1 MIEPNFMFMF
11 RDTEFFTNIHD
22 VRSFQNQRIVQRLT
36 KRHATV
42 TMRTTRKWIKYTIS
56 AGILCFTSTLYLLC
70 VMAPP
75 GLHPPKIPPDGQG
88 QPLLDVQK
96 RNVPRDH
103 SVGSVVSTS
112 TDHQITIKVWPKP
125 KEPFELKQDQ
135 PDTKGTKTSECR
147 GDCTKLKRLFKN
159 WPKSKPKALI
169 YYLTRATRLNELKR
183 SLESV
188 EQYFNFVYHYPIV
201 IFHESDLTES
211 IPAIKGWTNSSLYF
225 QLVTFSLPD
234 FLIHPVT
241 QNIPCRSTIGYRH
254 MCRFNAKLVYE
265 HPIMKW
271 VEYVWRLDDES
282 ILTDKIRYDVLDFMR
297 NKNMLYGYI
306 WEHVDAKNCVTDLW
320 NSTERYVQ
328 EHNIIPRNPLSQ
340 WKSPKLYYN
349 NFEVSSMA
357 LWRSREYRS
366 FIEYVDR
373 LGGIYY
379 HRWGDAPIKG
389 IAVNLFVPKTQLH
402 HFKDVHYQHNTF
414 SNPWG

>member
-1 MIEPNFMFMF
+1 MC
-11 RDTEFFTNIHD
+11 
-22 VRSFQNQRIVQRLT
+22 
-36 KRHATV
+36 A
-42 TMRTTRKWIKYTIS
+42 TRKWIKYTIS
-56 AGILCFTSTLYLLC
+56 GGIVCFTSTLYLLC

-75 GLHPPKIPPDGQG
+75 GLPPPKLPPEGQG
-88 QPLLDVQK
+88 QSLLDVQK

-103 SVGSVVSTS
+103 SLGGVVVSTS
-112 TDHQITIKVWPKP
+112 RDHQITVNVWPKP
-125 KEPFELKQDQ
+125 KDQTESKQDQ
-135 PDTKGTKTSECR
+135 QGNGDRSTKIPECL
-147 GDCTKLKRLFKN
+147 GDCTRLERLFKK

-169 YYLTRATRLNELKR
+169 YYLTRASRLKELKR

-188 EQYFNFVYHYPIV
+188 EQYFNRVYHYPVV

-211 IPAIKGWTNSSLYF
+211 IPATRGWTNSSLYF

-234 FLIHPVT
+234 FLTDRVRED
-241 QNIPCRSTIGYRH
+241 IPCRSTIGYRH

-265 HPIMKW
+265 HPAMQW
-271 VEYVWRLDDES
+271 ADFVWRLDDES
-282 ILTDKIRYDVLDFMR
+282 LLTDNITYDVFNFMKT
-297 NKNMLYGYI
+297 NSLLYGYI

-328 EHNIIPRNPLSQ
+328 ERNIIPRNALSQ

-357 LWRSREYRS
+357 LWRSHEYRS
-366 FIEYVDR
+366 FIEYIDR

-389 IAVNLFVPKTQLH
+389 IAVNLFVPRTQLH

-414 SNPWG
+414 SNP